1 MQRPTPFG
9 DPVDGPADRPPM
21 GRAAMRKA
29 RRPRRRFLKIVC
41 WTLAGVLVVSLGG
54 GYYLYSHLAGSIK
67 TEASYAGSDRAK
79 AVGTEKPDA
88 LGRTPL
94 NLLLIGS
101 DTRIGGDN
109 CKDGGA
115 CKDAVG
121 ARADVE
127 MLVHLSADRSNI
139 TVMSI
144 PRDLYTDLP
153 ACTSEDGKTSTP
165 GGFNQINSTLQYG
178 PACTD
183 MAVHKLTGISVDEF
197 AMVDFTGVVA
207 MSNALGGVN
216 LCFTNKFYDINSG
229 LKLTAGT
236 HTLQGQAA
244 LQFLRTRDSFGDG
257 SDNVGRTTAT
267 HVFFTDMINK
277 LKNAGT
283 LTNLPAMYKI
293 ANAAIKALTVSKE
306 LGTPAKLLDLAKNLN
321 AVKADRITFT
331 TMQNTPDTAPNMG
344 SHVVEAAGAK
354 TLFKA
359 IADDQSLTT
368 ATGASTGVGTA
379 ATASAAPAV
388 KPADIA
394 VSVWNGSGQNGQAGV
409 VVAGLESQGFS
420 HNSSANTLTPNAATS
435 RLSYGPGRSAQAKA
449 VAAVLGLPAKDVV
462 QGTAAG
468 LKLVIGEDWTSGK
481 TFPGSKPSKAPVD
494 TSVALS
500 NTHSQNAGKNE
511 CVKVSTQYTENK
523 LGLSTGSAWNSPGET
538 PQEMFDIYKSRPNS
552 AP

>member
-1 MQRPTPFG
+1 
-9 DPVDGPADRPPM
+9 M
-21 GRAAMRKA
+21 GRAEMRKA
-29 RRPRRRFLKIVC
+29 RRPRRRVLKIVC
-41 WTLAGVLVVSLGG
+41 WTLAVVLVVGLGG
-54 GYYLYSHLAGSIK
+54 TYYLYSHLAGNIK
-67 TEASYAGSDRAK
+67 TEASYTGTNRAK
-79 AVGTEKPDA
+79 AVGTEKADP

-101 DTRIGGDN
+101 DTRIGGNN
-109 CKDGGA
+109 CKDAGA
-115 CKDAVG
+115 CKTALG

-144 PRDLYTDLP
+144 PRDLYTQLP
-153 ACTSEDGKTSTP
+153 ACTSPDGKSSTA

-178 PACTD
+178 PSCTD
-183 MAVHKLTGISVDEF
+183 MAVHKLTGIPVDEF
-197 AMVDFTGVVA
+197 AMVDFTGVVD

-216 LCFTNKFYDINSG
+216 LCFTNRFYDINSG
-229 LKLTAGT
+229 LKLTKGS
-236 HTLQGQAA
+236 HVLKGQAA

-283 LTNLPAMYKI
+283 LTDLPAMYKI
-293 ANAAIKALTVSKE
+293 ANAASNALTVSKE
-306 LGTPAKLLDLAKNLN
+306 LGTPAKLLDLARNLN
-321 AVKADRITFT
+321 AVKTDRITFT
-331 TMQNTPDTAPNMG
+331 TMQNATDTAPGMG
-344 SHVVEAAGAK
+344 SHVVQAAGAQ

-359 IADDQSLTT
+359 IAADQSLTT
-368 ATGASTGVGTA
+368 ASGASTGVGA
-379 ATASAAPAV
+379 SATASAAPAV

-394 VSVWNGSGQNGQAGV
+394 VSVWNGSGKNARAGDLV
-409 VVAGLESQGFS
+409 TALESAGFS
-420 HNSSANTLTPNAATS
+420 HGSTANTVPHPNVATS
-435 RLSYGPGRSAQAKA
+435 SLSYGPGQSAQAKT
-449 VAAVLGLPAKDVV
+449 VAGVLGLPAKDVV
-462 QGTAAG
+462 QGSASG
-468 LKLVIGEDWTSGK
+468 LKLVIGADWTSGT

-494 TSVALS
+494 TSVALT
-500 NTHSQNAGKNE
+500 NTHSQNAGKSQ

-538 PQEMFDIYKSRPNS
+538 PEEMFDIYKSRPNS